1 MKGEAV
7 GSSLCVHLLSAGPL
21 LKLGSLVLLPCLS
34 HISLSAVDGIS
45 KWARNNNIMKK
56 GLN

>member
-1 MKGEAV
+1 MKGEGV

-34 HISLSAVDGIS
+34 HISLSVVDGIR
-45 KWARNNNIMKK
+45 KLEGINIIN
-56 GLN
+56 GG